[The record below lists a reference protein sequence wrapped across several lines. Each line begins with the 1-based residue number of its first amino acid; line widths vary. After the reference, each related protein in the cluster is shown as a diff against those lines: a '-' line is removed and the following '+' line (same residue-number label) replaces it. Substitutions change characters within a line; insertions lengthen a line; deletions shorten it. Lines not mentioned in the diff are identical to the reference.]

1 MNVRDRADTASQR
14 EDLLDGVNKILI
26 VDDDEVTR
34 EILRAYLADDYVVF
48 AVPSGKRAL
57 DFLTKHTVDLILLD
71 YMMPEMDGP
80 TTFRRI
86 RHGFPKARL
95 PIVFL
100 TGVSEKELVIKGLQ
114 LCPQDYLLK
123 PVDRR
128 VLLERVS
135 RVLTE
140 EYIPPAL

>member
-1 MNVRDRADTASQR
+1 MSINNWADTTSQN
-14 EDLLDGVNKILI
+14 EAILDGVKKILI

-34 EILRAYLADDYVVF
+34 EILKAYLMDDYVVF
-48 AVPSGKRAL
+48 AAPSGKRAL
-57 DFLTKHTVDLILLD
+57 DFLTKHSVDLILLD

-86 RHGFPKARL
+86 RHNFPKARL

-100 TGVSEKELVIKGLQ
+100 TGVSDKELVIKGLQ
-114 LCPQDYLLK
+114 LLPQDYLLK

-135 RVLTE
+135 KVLAE
-140 EYIPPAL
+140 E